1 MNESLLLDWLYK
13 GRLHSYPQIYTAKGG
28 NCMPYYGFSYGYL
41 SYLWFMLP
49 AIVITI
55 VAQAKVKST
64 FHKYS
69 SVHNYNGLTG
79 AEAARRVL
87 MLNGITNV
95 SVEYVNGHLTDHY
108 DPRTNVIRLSDSVYH
123 VSSVAAVGV
132 AAHEAGH
139 AVQYATGYAPIKIR
153 GALVPVTNI
162 GSNLSTPL
170 ILLGLFMN
178 SEIMIW
184 LGIFLFSFAVLFSL
198 VTLPVECNA
207 SRRAIQ
213 VLGESGTLY
222 GEELDGAKKVLTAAA
237 MTYVASTLTALL
249 SLLRL
254 LLIFGRRN
262 HN

>member
-1 MNESLLLDWLYK
+1 M
-13 GRLHSYPQIYTAKGG
+13 
-28 NCMPYYGFSYGYL
+28 
-41 SYLWFMLP
+41 
-49 AIVITI
+49 
-55 VAQAKVKST
+55 
-64 FHKYS
+64 
-69 SVHNYNGLTG
+69 
-79 AEAARRVL
+79 
-87 MLNGITNV
+87 
-95 SVEYVNGHLTDHY
+95 
-108 DPRTNVIRLSDSVYH
+108 
-123 VSSVAAVGV
+123 

-198 VTLPVECNA
+198 VTLPVEFNA